1 MHPNG
6 EANNGQQHRDYEQIG
21 QVVHTLRL
29 CTNGATVRRSLG
41 CRWFLAG
48 TGGPNLE
55 NASYAIGAPWKI
67 TTQANKMHPL
77 QLYCVNG
84 DE

>member
-1 MHPNG
+1 MDRYGGPDGVASGCMTSRPETNR
-6 EANNGQQHRDYEQIG
+6 EAIKG
-21 QVVHTLRL
+21 
-29 CTNGATVRRSLG
+29 RS
-41 CRWFLAG
+41 AG

-55 NASYAIGAPWKI
+55 NASYAIGTPWKM

-77 QLYCVNG
+77 QLYCVNC